1 MEYNILYNINKN
13 ILEYIQSDS
22 ILDKIY
28 LLEYKVPNKEDLL
41 KINKKQTNEKI
52 LKLIDK
58 NFIDNIKTYISNL
71 EYKIPLYDIY
81 TSNIYLIN
89 KENIYIRVYYNYYR
103 FPDKNV
109 IDELKIEYNEFLNKK
124 ISDPL
129 EIRKK
134 RK

>member
-13 ILEYIQSDS
+13 ILEYIQQDS

-28 LLEYKVPNKEDLL
+28 LLEYRVPKEEDLL
-41 KINKKQTNEKI
+41 KINKKQINEKI

-71 EYKIPLYDIY
+71 EHKIPLYDIY

-89 KENIYIRVYYNYYR
+89 K
-103 FPDKNV
+103 
-109 IDELKIEYNEFLNKK
+109 
-124 ISDPL
+124 
-129 EIRKK
+129 
-134 RK
+134 